1 MPLTLYVDNGTE
13 LITDQTLGI
22 VGTAV
27 TASGFYIGW
36 GTGGSSTGGTA
47 TNTDVDLRE
56 PATEARVSATSESES
71 AADTAQWIGTLQ
83 TTTVKTIEE
92 SGLFIDATG
101 TATDMLIRA
110 NHGGVVMATDDQI
123 EYTFTLQQTS
133 A

>member
-1 MPLTLYVDNGTE
+1 MPATIFVDNGTD
-13 LITDQTLGI
+13 LVSDALLTL
-22 VGTAV
+22 VGASV

-47 TNTDVDLRE
+47 TNTDVDLE
-56 PATEARVSATSESES
+56 APATEARVSCTDESQS
-71 AADTAQWIGTLQ
+71 AADTNQFIGTLQ

-92 SGLFIDATG
+92 SGLYIDATG

-123 EYTFTLQQTS
+123 EYTYTLQIT
-133 A
+133 

>member
-1 MPLTLYVDNGTE
+1 MATTIFVDNGTE

-47 TNTDVDLRE
+47 TNTDVDLE
-56 PATEARVSATSESES
+56 VPATEARVSCTDESES

-123 EYTFTLQQTS
+123 EYTFSLQQT
-133 A
+133 

>member
-1 MPLTLYVDNGTE
+1 MPTTLFVDNGTE
-13 LITDQTLGI
+13 LVSDSILTL
-22 VGTAV
+22 VGASV

-47 TNTDVDLRE
+47 TNTDVDLE
-56 PATEARVSATSESES
+56 APATEARVSCTGESQS
-71 AADTAQWIGTLQ
+71 AADTNQFIGTLQ

-92 SGLFIDATG
+92 SGLYIDATG

-123 EYTFTLQQTS
+123 EYTYTLHMT
-133 A
+133 

>member
-1 MPLTLYVDNGTE
+1 MPTTLYVDNGTE

-47 TNTDVDLRE
+47 TNTDVDLE
-56 PATEARVSATSESES
+56 VPATEARVSCTDESES

-123 EYTFTLQQTS
+123 EYTYT
-133 A
+133 

>member
-1 MPLTLYVDNGTE
+1 MPTTLFVDNGTE

-36 GTGGSSTGGTA
+36 GTGGSTTGGTA

-56 PATEARVSATSESES
+56 PATEDRVSATSESES
-71 AADTAQWIGTLQ
+71 AADTAQWVGTIQ

-123 EYTFTLQQTS
+123 EYTYTLQQT
-133 A
+133 